1 MLKCAEEFNVTKL
14 CLSSGSGEDNVCRY
28 ISGTTNNIHISW
40 FNINHSRL
48 SLLPT
53 LLLEYPVSSIG
64 RVSVFT
70 RLSVSEWHQLACMI
84 SQSHSTV
91 KELWVDDR
99 DNLKTAE
106 TQDIITLWEYV
117 QKWQDSLVIIDKSK
131 DRVEQVLT
139 MAGRR

>member
-1 MLKCAEEFNVTKL
+1 MIKQSE
-14 CLSSGSGEDNVCRY
+14 EDNECQD

-40 FNINHSRL
+40 FNIHHSRL

-53 LLLEYPVSSIG
+53 LLLDYPVYSIG
-64 RVSVFT
+64 YVIVCT
-70 RLSVSEWHQLACMI
+70 ILSVSEWHQLACMI

-91 KELWVDDR
+91 RRLRVSDR
-99 DNLKTAE
+99 DYLKTAE

-117 QKWQDSLVIIDKSK
+117 QWWWVRKQDGRYVIIDKSK